1 MPCIL
6 PSGELNGISVP
17 AICARHGGQWVGEQQ
32 PSLMNEISSLKSIDL
47 SQPVNTSYN
56 DFSGA
61 LENSNIMNY
70 IPIGAGSLGKGS
82 ALIKKIIPKF
92 SGQPNTINQVQKA
105 VQPFRGPVQQKMTD
119 IASGVRNNPTNLQ
132 KLDSG
137 VYKAAQYVTE
147 NPIKSTVAATSVGI
161 PAYKGY
167 QNIFDGSP
175 VADKKV
181 VPQVVPNT
189 STSPLLTMQDRKAR
203 NIALAAAQN
212 AGDTA
217 TVDKILKGGSVD
229 STKPTN
235 LWADRLKNL
244 KPDARDDMALEGSLM
259 NNPEAIKGMAK
270 SDIPDS
276 IWDKMQTKGFWMD
289 GVEGGAGKWDNKLFR
304 LGEMMSYMGTPL
316 SKRGD
321 SPAKRW
327 TSANTEASKIKQ
339 AISKASGVANSNL
352 TKAEQVEKW
361 KLISASEVPES
372 VLADLFYN
380 KGMFD
385 SDADAKRNAAGA
397 IGVYKSVRSKLL
409 EAGRTP
415 THQDVLAEIKR
426 LRGTKV

>member
-32 PSLMNEISSLKSIDL
+32 PSLMNSG
-47 SQPVNTSYN
+47 VNPEW
-56 DFSGA
+56 DKPA
-61 LENSNIMNY
+61 ENLTPWL
-70 IPIGAGSLGKGS
+70 IPGAGTAKSTATYLGTKVLPKVLPKVKSVAQSLFTKPG
-82 ALIKKIIPKF
+82 
-92 SGQPNTINQVQKA
+92 QVQKTVPIIKKVSPA
-105 VQPFRGPVQQKMTD
+105 VTKNAGTLMKPIPSAGQKMATKKITTD
-119 IASGVRNNPTNLQ
+119 GRVISAPGVIGGGL
-132 KLDSG
+132 
-137 VYKAAQYVTE
+137 
-147 NPIKSTVAATSVGI
+147 VAAPIVKS
-161 PAYKGY
+161 
-167 QNIFDGSP
+167 IFSDEP
-175 VADKKV
+175 VTDKKV
-181 VPQVVPNT
+181 VNQ
-189 STSPLLTMQDRKAR
+189 
-203 NIALAAAQN
+203 
-212 AGDTA
+212 TA
-217 TVDKILKGGSVD
+217 KG
-229 STKPTN
+229 TP
-235 LWADRLKNL
+235 WADLAKGV
-244 KPDARDDMALEGSLM
+244 KPDARDDMAFEGSLM
-259 NNPEAIKGMAK
+259 NNPEAIKEMAK

-372 VLADLFYN
+372 VLDDLFYN

>member
-32 PSLMNEISSLKSIDL
+32 PSLM
-47 SQPVNTSYN
+47 SQPTSDNSY
-56 DFSGA
+56 SGSGFPA
-61 LENSNIMNY
+61 AGTPHPNQPFTYSDGEGGYWSDNPVENLTPWL
-70 IPIGAGSLGKGS
+70 IPGAGTAKSTATYLGTKVLPKVLPKVKSVAQSLFTKPG
-82 ALIKKIIPKF
+82 
-92 SGQPNTINQVQKA
+92 QVQKTVPIIKKVSPA
-105 VQPFRGPVQQKMTD
+105 VTKKAGILMKPIPTTGQKMATKKITTD
-119 IASGVRNNPTNLQ
+119 GRVISAPGVIGGGL
-132 KLDSG
+132 
-137 VYKAAQYVTE
+137 VTA
-147 NPIKSTVAATSVGI
+147 PIVKS
-161 PAYKGY
+161 
-167 QNIFDGSP
+167 IFSDEP
-175 VADKKV
+175 VTDKKV
-181 VPQVVPNT
+181 VNQ
-189 STSPLLTMQDRKAR
+189 
-203 NIALAAAQN
+203 
-212 AGDTA
+212 TA
-217 TVDKILKGGSVD
+217 KG
-229 STKPTN
+229 TP
-235 LWADRLKNL
+235 WADLAKGV
-244 KPDARDDMALEGSLM
+244 KPDARDDMAFEGALM
-259 NNPEAIKGMAK
+259 NNPEAIKEMAK

-415 THQDVLAEIKR
+415 THQDVLAEMKR
-426 LRGTKV
+426 LRGTKI

>member
-32 PSLMNEISSLKSIDL
+32 PSLMNSG
-47 SQPVNTSYN
+47 VNPEW
-56 DFSGA
+56 DKPA
-61 LENSNIMNY
+61 ENLTPWL
-70 IPIGAGSLGKGS
+70 IPGAGTAKSTATYLGTKVLPKVLPKVKSVAQSLFTKPG
-82 ALIKKIIPKF
+82 
-92 SGQPNTINQVQKA
+92 QVQKTVPIIKKVSPA
-105 VQPFRGPVQQKMTD
+105 VTKNAGTLMKPIPSAGQKMATKKITTD
-119 IASGVRNNPTNLQ
+119 GRVISAPGVIGGGL
-132 KLDSG
+132 
-137 VYKAAQYVTE
+137 
-147 NPIKSTVAATSVGI
+147 VAAPIVKS
-161 PAYKGY
+161 
-167 QNIFDGSP
+167 IFSDEP
-175 VADKKV
+175 VTDKKV
-181 VPQVVPNT
+181 VNQTAKGTPWADLAKGVKPTDRTNIFDWDAAG
-189 STSPLLTMQDRKAR
+189 SP
-203 NIALAAAQN
+203 AA
-212 AGDTA
+212 D
-217 TVDKILKGGSVD
+217 SVD
-229 STKPTN
+229 RV
-235 LWADRLKNL
+235 D
-244 KPDARDDMALEGSLM
+244 
-259 NNPEAIKGMAK
+259 NPEAVKRMAK
-270 SDIPDS
+270 SGIPDS

-289 GVEGGAGKWDNKLFR
+289 GVEGGAGAWDNKLFR

>member
-32 PSLMNEISSLKSIDL
+32 PSLM
-47 SQPVNTSYN
+47 SQPTSDNSY
-56 DFSGA
+56 SGSGFPA
-61 LENSNIMNY
+61 AGTPHPNQPSTYSDGEGGYWSDKPVENLTPWM
-70 IPIGAGSLGKGS
+70 IPGVGTAKSTATYLGTKVLPKVLPKVKSVAQSLFTKPG
-82 ALIKKIIPKF
+82 
-92 SGQPNTINQVQKA
+92 QVQKTVPIIKKVSPA
-105 VQPFRGPVQQKMTD
+105 VTKNAGTLMKPIPSAGQKMATKKITTD
-119 IASGVRNNPTNLQ
+119 GRVISAPGVIGGGL
-132 KLDSG
+132 
-137 VYKAAQYVTE
+137 
-147 NPIKSTVAATSVGI
+147 VAAPIVKS
-161 PAYKGY
+161 
-167 QNIFDGSP
+167 IFSDEP
-175 VADKKV
+175 VTDKKV
-181 VPQVVPNT
+181 VNQ
-189 STSPLLTMQDRKAR
+189 
-203 NIALAAAQN
+203 
-212 AGDTA
+212 TA
-217 TVDKILKGGSVD
+217 KG
-229 STKPTN
+229 TP
-235 LWADRLKNL
+235 WADLAKGV
-244 KPDARDDMALEGSLM
+244 KPDARDDMAFEGSLM
-259 NNPEAIKGMAK
+259 NNPEAIKEMAK

-372 VLADLFYN
+372 VLDDLFYN

-415 THQDVLAEIKR
+415 THQDVLAEMKR
-426 LRGTKV
+426 LRGAKV

>member
-32 PSLMNEISSLKSIDL
+32 PSLMNSG
-47 SQPVNTSYN
+47 VNPEW
-56 DFSGA
+56 DKPA
-61 LENSNIMNY
+61 ENLTPWL
-70 IPIGAGSLGKGS
+70 IPGAGTAKSTATYLGTKVLPKVLPKVKSVAQSLFTKPG
-82 ALIKKIIPKF
+82 
-92 SGQPNTINQVQKA
+92 QVQKTVPIIKKVSPA
-105 VQPFRGPVQQKMTD
+105 VTKNAGTLMKPIPSAGQKMATKKITTD
-119 IASGVRNNPTNLQ
+119 GRVISAPGVIGGGL
-132 KLDSG
+132 
-137 VYKAAQYVTE
+137 
-147 NPIKSTVAATSVGI
+147 VAAPIVKS
-161 PAYKGY
+161 
-167 QNIFDGSP
+167 IFSDEP
-175 VADKKV
+175 VTDKKV
-181 VPQVVPNT
+181 VNQ
-189 STSPLLTMQDRKAR
+189 
-203 NIALAAAQN
+203 
-212 AGDTA
+212 TA
-217 TVDKILKGGSVD
+217 KG
-229 STKPTN
+229 TP
-235 LWADRLKNL
+235 WADLAKGV
-244 KPDARDDMALEGSLM
+244 KPDARDDMAFEGALM
-259 NNPEAIKGMAK
+259 DNPEAIKRMAK
-270 SDIPDS
+270 SGIPDS

-372 VLADLFYN
+372 VLDDLFYN

>member
-32 PSLMNEISSLKSIDL
+32 PSLM
-47 SQPVNTSYN
+47 SQPTSDNSY
-56 DFSGA
+56 SGSGFPA
-61 LENSNIMNY
+61 AGTPHPNQPSTYSDGEGGYWSDNPVENLTPWL
-70 IPIGAGSLGKGS
+70 IPGAGTAKSTATYLGTKVLPKVLPKVKSVAQSLFTKPG
-82 ALIKKIIPKF
+82 
-92 SGQPNTINQVQKA
+92 QVQKTVPIIKKVSPA
-105 VQPFRGPVQQKMTD
+105 VTKNAGTLMKPIPSAGQKMATKKITTD
-119 IASGVRNNPTNLQ
+119 GRVISAPGVIGGGL
-132 KLDSG
+132 
-137 VYKAAQYVTE
+137 
-147 NPIKSTVAATSVGI
+147 VAAPIVKS
-161 PAYKGY
+161 
-167 QNIFDGSP
+167 IFSDEP
-175 VADKKV
+175 VTDKKV
-181 VPQVVPNT
+181 VNQ
-189 STSPLLTMQDRKAR
+189 
-203 NIALAAAQN
+203 
-212 AGDTA
+212 TA
-217 TVDKILKGGSVD
+217 KG
-229 STKPTN
+229 TP
-235 LWADRLKNL
+235 WADLAKGV
-244 KPDARDDMALEGSLM
+244 KPDARDDMAFEGALM
-259 NNPEAIKGMAK
+259 NNPEAIKEMAK

-415 THQDVLAEIKR
+415 THQDVLAEMKR
-426 LRGTKV
+426 LRGTKI

>member
-32 PSLMNEISSLKSIDL
+32 PSLM
-47 SQPVNTSYN
+47 SQPTSDNSY
-56 DFSGA
+56 SGSGFPA
-61 LENSNIMNY
+61 AGTPHPNQPFTYSDGEGGYWSDNPVENLTPWL
-70 IPIGAGSLGKGS
+70 IPGAGTAKSTATYLGTKVLPKVLPKVKSVAQSLFTKPG
-82 ALIKKIIPKF
+82 
-92 SGQPNTINQVQKA
+92 QVQKTVPIIKKVSPA
-105 VQPFRGPVQQKMTD
+105 VTKNAGTLMKPIPSAGQKMATKKITTD
-119 IASGVRNNPTNLQ
+119 GRVISAPGVIGGGL
-132 KLDSG
+132 
-137 VYKAAQYVTE
+137 
-147 NPIKSTVAATSVGI
+147 VAAPIVKS
-161 PAYKGY
+161 
-167 QNIFDGSP
+167 IFSDEP
-175 VADKKV
+175 VTDKKV
-181 VPQVVPNT
+181 VNQ
-189 STSPLLTMQDRKAR
+189 
-203 NIALAAAQN
+203 
-212 AGDTA
+212 TA
-217 TVDKILKGGSVD
+217 KG
-229 STKPTN
+229 TP
-235 LWADRLKNL
+235 WADLAKGV
-244 KPDARDDMALEGSLM
+244 KPDARDDMAFEGSLM
-259 NNPEAIKGMAK
+259 NNPEAIKEMAK

-415 THQDVLAEIKR
+415 THQDVLAEMKR
-426 LRGTKV
+426 LRGTKI

>member
-17 AICARHGGQWVGEQQ
+17 AICARHGGQWVGDE
-32 PSLMNEISSLKSIDL
+32 PSLMNSGINPEWDK
-47 SQPVNTSYN
+47 PV
-56 DFSGA
+56 
-61 LENSNIMNY
+61 ENLTPWL
-70 IPIGAGSLGKGS
+70 IPGAGTAKSTATYLGPKVLPKVKAVAQSLFTKPG
-82 ALIKKIIPKF
+82 
-92 SGQPNTINQVQKA
+92 QVQKTVPIIKKVTPA
-105 VQPFRGPVQQKMTD
+105 VTKKAGTLTKPIPSAGQKMATKKITTD
-119 IASGVRNNPTNLQ
+119 GRVISAPGVIGGGL
-132 KLDSG
+132 
-137 VYKAAQYVTE
+137 
-147 NPIKSTVAATSVGI
+147 VAAPIVKS
-161 PAYKGY
+161 
-167 QNIFDGSP
+167 IFSDEP
-175 VADKKV
+175 VTDKKV
-181 VPQVVPNT
+181 VNQ
-189 STSPLLTMQDRKAR
+189 
-203 NIALAAAQN
+203 
-212 AGDTA
+212 TA
-217 TVDKILKGGSVD
+217 KVT
-229 STKPTN
+229 P
-235 LWADRLKNL
+235 WADLAKGV

-259 NNPEAIKGMAK
+259 DNPESIKEMAK

-304 LGEMMSYMGTPL
+304 LGEMMAYMGTPL

-327 TSANTEASKIKQ
+327 TSANTEASKLKQ
-339 AISKASGVANSNL
+339 AISKASGVANSKL

-372 VLADLFYN
+372 VLGDLFYN

-385 SDADAKRNAAGA
+385 SDADAKKNAAGA

-426 LRGTKV
+426 LRGTKI

>member
-32 PSLMNEISSLKSIDL
+32 PSLMNSG
-47 SQPVNTSYN
+47 VNPEW
-56 DFSGA
+56 DKPA
-61 LENSNIMNY
+61 ENLTPWL
-70 IPIGAGSLGKGS
+70 IPGAGTAKSTATYLGTKVLPKVLPKVKSVAQSLFTKPG
-82 ALIKKIIPKF
+82 
-92 SGQPNTINQVQKA
+92 QVQKTVPIIKKVSPA
-105 VQPFRGPVQQKMTD
+105 VTKNAGTLMKPIPSAGQKMATKKITTD
-119 IASGVRNNPTNLQ
+119 GRVISAPGVIGGGL
-132 KLDSG
+132 
-137 VYKAAQYVTE
+137 
-147 NPIKSTVAATSVGI
+147 VAAPIVKS
-161 PAYKGY
+161 
-167 QNIFDGSP
+167 IFSDEP
-175 VADKKV
+175 VTDKKV
-181 VPQVVPNT
+181 VNQ
-189 STSPLLTMQDRKAR
+189 
-203 NIALAAAQN
+203 
-212 AGDTA
+212 TA
-217 TVDKILKGGSVD
+217 KG
-229 STKPTN
+229 TP
-235 LWADRLKNL
+235 WADLAKGV

-372 VLADLFYN
+372 VLDDLFYN

-415 THQDVLAEIKR
+415 THQDVLAEMKR
-426 LRGTKV
+426 LRGTKI

>member
-32 PSLMNEISSLKSIDL
+32 PSLM
-47 SQPVNTSYN
+47 SQPTSDNSY
-56 DFSGA
+56 SGSGFPA
-61 LENSNIMNY
+61 AGTPHPNQPSTYSDGEGGYWSDNPVENLTPWL
-70 IPIGAGSLGKGS
+70 IPGAGTAKSTATYLGTKVLPKVLPKVKSVAQSLFTKPG
-82 ALIKKIIPKF
+82 
-92 SGQPNTINQVQKA
+92 QVQKTVPIIKKVSPA
-105 VQPFRGPVQQKMTD
+105 VTKNAGTLMKPIPSAGQKMATKKITTD
-119 IASGVRNNPTNLQ
+119 GRVISAPGVIGGGL
-132 KLDSG
+132 
-137 VYKAAQYVTE
+137 
-147 NPIKSTVAATSVGI
+147 VAAPIVKS
-161 PAYKGY
+161 
-167 QNIFDGSP
+167 IFSDEP
-175 VADKKV
+175 VTDKKV
-181 VPQVVPNT
+181 VNQ
-189 STSPLLTMQDRKAR
+189 
-203 NIALAAAQN
+203 
-212 AGDTA
+212 TA
-217 TVDKILKGGSVD
+217 KG
-229 STKPTN
+229 TP
-235 LWADRLKNL
+235 WADLAKGV
-244 KPDARDDMALEGSLM
+244 KPDARDDMAFEGSLM
-259 NNPEAIKGMAK
+259 NNPEAIKEMAK

-327 TSANTEASKIKQ
+327 TSANTEASKLKQ
-339 AISKASGVANSNL
+339 AISKASGVANSKL